1 MARKQTWMAVEAL
14 VCCPVS
20 YSLSLFL
27 SILVVRLSEL
37 VSVSVVCWQYRSR
50 KLPNMAGGSRVR
62 KSTGRLIDIP
72 LLSPDGIGQ
81 SVRGGG
87 QVSEVRRAGKQME
100 QSKARC
106 DW

>member
-27 SILVVRLSEL
+27 SILVVWLSEL

-50 KLPNMAGGSRVR
+50 KLPNMAGGSSFR
-62 KSTGRLIDIP
+62 KSTGRLKLIDI
-72 LLSPDGIGQ
+72 LHEQYGILCCH
-81 SVRGGG
+81 
-87 QVSEVRRAGKQME
+87 QMG
-100 QSKARC
+100 
-106 DW
+106 